1 MPYPS
6 SPSSSSLIAKCG
18 TTITCVLRSVPLW
31 VVVIVVL
38 LFGFARRRVSKLVS
52 KLIAISLPGHGED
65 AVEMA
70 SANSLGFL
78 LPVGVGAAGVAGMSL
93 LHIDLKTIVTNFVT
107 GPGRTSRILLAMFVV
122 TNWKNMPFAWT
133 YRVWAAIIRN
143 YLPFLRPASMK
154 PQMLFH
160 YCITSTYNSI
170 LETDYNLHK
179 SNSTYF
185 ADLDISRSQC
195 VTYLFWEGFKVI
207 SNNAKTKAVVT
218 PDGTV
223 AKGGMAI
230 GLGGVFCSFKKEVAP
245 FQGYETWTR
254 VLAWDRKWL
263 YLVTH
268 FVVKG
273 KVRPMGWDNGT
284 KSWFG
289 PPRTRR
295 TATAAAGEAQ
305 DFQKYVIA
313 TAVSKYVFKVGRFT
327 VNPSIL
333 MEHSGL
339 LPERPGGWRSGPDE
353 VGDGTQEVG
362 DIDLSAD
369 AEWDWKRVEGQRRE
383 GMKFAEKFAA
393 LDGVN
398 GLFDG
403 GEDGALG
410 QFYPG

>member
-1 MPYPS
+1 
-6 SPSSSSLIAKCG
+6 
-18 TTITCVLRSVPLW
+18 
-31 VVVIVVL
+31 
-38 LFGFARRRVSKLVS
+38 
-52 KLIAISLPGHGED
+52 
-65 AVEMA
+65 MA

-78 LPVGVGAAGVAGMSL
+78 LPIGVGAAGAAGLSL
-93 LHIDLKTIVTNFVT
+93 LHIDLKAALTNFVT
-107 GPGRTSRILLAMFVV
+107 GPGRTSRILLTIFVI
-122 TNWKNMPFAWT
+122 TNWKSMPFAWT

-143 YLPFLRPASMK
+143 YIPFLRPAVVK

-160 YCITSTYNSI
+160 YAITSTYNSI
-170 LETDYNLHK
+170 FETDYNLHK

-185 ADLDISRSQC
+185 MDLDISRSQL
-195 VTYLFWEGFKVI
+195 VTYLLADGLKAI
-207 SNNAKTKAVVT
+207 SANAKTKAAVT

-223 AKGGMAI
+223 AKGGMGI
-230 GLGGVFCSFKKEVAP
+230 GLGGVFCSFKKEVAL

-254 VLAWDRKWL
+254 ILSWDRKWL

-273 KVRPMGWDNGT
+273 KVKPTAWDNGP

-289 PPRTRR
+289 PLRPRQ
-295 TATAAAGEAQ
+295 TATAAAAEGETQ
-305 DFQKYVIA
+305 DFEKYVIA

-327 VNPSIL
+327 VNPSIM

-339 LPERPGGWRSGPDE
+339 LPERPGGWRSGANE
-353 VGDGTQEVG
+353 VGDETQELG
-362 DIDLSAD
+362 DIDFSAD

-393 LDGVN
+393 LDGTH

-410 QFYPG
+410 RFYPG